1 MSQNTGITLFLL
13 PRLGGA
19 VWVSWPL
26 DLVGVFEDHASQ
38 VAVLR
43 CEMPMTKNPPPVPR
57 ALIVKPSKTTK
68 ALPNGLD
75 DHTIWQGDAE
85 DMLCALPAVPL
96 FDLVVSSPPYNIG
109 KSYEKKA
116 ALDDYLKWQE
126 RILDLIIPRI
136 KDTGSLC
143 WQVGNFVDNG
153 QIVPLDIEMAP
164 IFKKHGLKLRNR
176 IIWHFGH
183 GLHNKR
189 RFSGRYEVVMWYSK
203 TDDYQFD
210 VDPVRIPSKYPGKRH
225 FKGPNKG
232 KLSGNPLGKNPEDVW
247 TIPNVKSN
255 HIEKTD
261 HPCQFPVGLIERLV
275 LSLTKPGQ
283 LVLDPFAG
291 VGSAGVAAALHGRR
305 FWGCELL
312 PHYAKQGRQRI
323 DDALSGV
330 ARYRPHDKELYDHTK
345 SKLSQVVDNESEDA
359 DG

>member
-1 MSQNTGITLFLL
+1 MLQKAAATKPAPATIIRPTGKAQSRVI
-13 PRLGGA
+13 
-19 VWVSWPL
+19 
-26 DLVGVFEDHASQ
+26 DLDHA
-38 VAVLR
+38 
-43 CEMPMTKNPPPVPR
+43 
-57 ALIVKPSKTTK
+57 
-68 ALPNGLD
+68 
-75 DHTIWQGDAE
+75 IWQGDAE
-85 DMLCALPAVPL
+85 DMLSALPVAPL

-116 ALDDYLKWQE
+116 ALEDYLNWQA

-136 KDTGSLC
+136 NDTGSLC

-153 QIVPLDIEMAP
+153 MIIPLDIEMAP

-203 TDDYQFD
+203 TDNYQFD
-210 VDPVRIPSKYPGKRH
+210 VDPVRIPAKYPGKRH

-247 TIPNVKSN
+247 TIPNVKAN
-255 HIEKTD
+255 HIEKTE

-283 LVLDPFAG
+283 LVFDPFAG
-291 VGSAGVAAALHGRR
+291 VGSAGVAAALHDRR

-312 PHYAKQGRQRI
+312 APYVKQAKQRI
-323 DDALSGV
+323 DAALDGTV
-330 ARYRPHDKELYDHTK
+330 RYRPHDRELYDHTK
-345 SKLSQVVDNESEDA
+345 SKLSRTVEDEPESPSE
-359 DG
+359 

>member
-1 MSQNTGITLFLL
+1 MTEKSMPSQKQT
-13 PRLGGA
+13 
-19 VWVSWPL
+19 V
-26 DLVGVFEDHASQ
+26 LVTSSKKDIGMIGNDHA
-38 VAVLR
+38 
-43 CEMPMTKNPPPVPR
+43 
-57 ALIVKPSKTTK
+57 
-68 ALPNGLD
+68 
-75 DHTIWQGDAE
+75 IWQGDAE
-85 DMLCALPAVPL
+85 DMLSSLSNPPL

-116 ALDDYLKWQE
+116 LLDDYLEWQA
-126 RILDLIIPRI
+126 RILDLIIPKI

-176 IIWHFGH
+176 IIWQFGH

-203 TDDYQFD
+203 SDDYHFD

-247 TIPNVKSN
+247 TIPNVKAN

-275 LSLTKPGQ
+275 LSLTKPGD
-283 LVLDPFAG
+283 LVFDPFAG
-291 VGSAGVAAALHGRR
+291 VGSAGVAAALHDRL

-312 PHYAKQGRQRI
+312 PHYAKQAKSRI
-323 DDALSGV
+323 DDALNGV

-345 SKLSQVVDNESEDA
+345 SQLSKVVANEEEG
-359 DG
+359 DGE